1 MTPPPEQ
8 ATPADPIT
16 TILVSITEMR
26 GELRAALADLQRHST
41 DITTLFSQH
50 NSLRDRVVA
59 LETRDQA
66 DDRNR
71 ASSRNYAAIVWSAI
85 AAIAS
90 VAAIVLAVL
99 LAIAN
104 RGA

>member
-1 MTPPPEQ
+1 MSDQ
-8 ATPADPIT
+8 APTTDPIT

-26 GELRAALADLQRHST
+26 GELRAALDVQQRHGT
-41 DITTLFSQH
+41 DITTLFASH
-50 NSLRDRVVA
+50 NGLRDRVVA

-85 AAIAS
+85 AAVAS

-99 LAIAN
+99 LAVASK
-104 RGA
+104 GG